1 MCLTTMDFFDKFY
14 GNKTTS
20 GILQSTRQLK
30 ELLLKE
36 LDAKRNG
43 IDKFR

>member
-14 GNKTTS
+14 GYKTTS
-20 GILQSTRQLK
+20 GKLQSTRQLK

-36 LDAKRNG
+36 LDKEKWNS
-43 IDKFR
+43 